1 MCFSIEIDYFSMK
14 FNHFSMNF
22 YMFEHRGL
30 NKNNLCAQG
39 AKRTEAPKLQ
49 SGTRW
54 EEAVT
59 NSKNNCGRGM
69 EEKRGAVDERQKG

>member
-1 MCFSIEIDYFSMK
+1 MLSDEGNLLSAAGKLFLD
-14 FNHFSMNF
+14 
-22 YMFEHRGL
+22 
-30 NKNNLCAQG
+30 LCAQG

>member
-1 MCFSIEIDYFSMK
+1 MWRLPEASFIL
-14 FNHFSMNF
+14 H
-22 YMFEHRGL
+22 
-30 NKNNLCAQG
+30 LCAQG
-39 AKRTEAPKLQ
+39 AKRTEAPQLQ

>member
-1 MCFSIEIDYFSMK
+1 
-14 FNHFSMNF
+14 
-22 YMFEHRGL
+22 MFCVCGSV
-30 NKNNLCAQG
+30 KIIQPNLCAQG

-54 EEAVT
+54 EKAVT

>member
-1 MCFSIEIDYFSMK
+1 MMRFFKYVHLIMCNY
-14 FNHFSMNF
+14 
-22 YMFEHRGL
+22 
-30 NKNNLCAQG
+30 LCAQG